1 MDQADDELGL
11 TAARAARDEALGAL
25 LEWGRAHTAQ
35 LLRVFGHRFT
45 GEDRA
50 ALDALFT
57 VHSKRRELGEMLLRL
72 RVAA

>member
-25 LEWGRAHTAQ
+25 LAWGRAHTAQ
-35 LLRVFGHRFT
+35 LLWVYGPRFT
-45 GEDRA
+45 PDERA
-50 ALDALFT
+50 ALDRIFDVFT
-57 VHSKRRELGEMLLRL
+57 RRRELGEMLLRL